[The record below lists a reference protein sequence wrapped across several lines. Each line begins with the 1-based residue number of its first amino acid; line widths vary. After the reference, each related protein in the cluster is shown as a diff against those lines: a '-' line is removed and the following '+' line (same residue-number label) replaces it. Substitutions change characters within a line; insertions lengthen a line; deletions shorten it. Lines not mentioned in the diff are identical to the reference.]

1 MSKTTAGRKTPDMVN
16 GPLLGK
22 ILLFAL
28 PIIATGM
35 LQLFYNAMDMIVV
48 GRFNGE
54 TALAAVGATG
64 ALINLITNAFIG
76 LSLGASVVVA
86 QNMGAGRNED
96 VSKTVHT
103 SVMIGAIGGV
113 FLAVVGIIL
122 ARPMLALMETP
133 PDVIDQSVIYTQ
145 IYFAGM
151 PAMLLYNFGA
161 AVLRAVGDSKHP
173 LIFLTISGIV
183 NVVLNV
189 VFVYYFNMGVAGVAT
204 ATDISQVLSAILALR
219 CLNKADDCYKFE
231 PRKLKISTDK
241 LWEIIRIG
249 LPAGIQSSLF
259 SFSNVLIQSA
269 INSFGAITMA
279 GHTAAVNIEGFANVA
294 VNGVSQSA
302 MTFVG
307 QNTGARKPERIKK
320 IIWICTGLT
329 SVVTIVICG
338 LIRVFASPLLHL
350 YTDQQAV
357 VEWGTLRL
365 DIICKTYIL
374 LALMDLYSQVQRG
387 MGRSIVPMI
396 VSLAGICG
404 FRILWLY
411 TAFIEYPTMMCLY
424 ISYPVSWG
432 ITGLVHLICLLFTFR
447 SVKKQF
453 AKEKEEKAIV

>member
-1 MSKTTAGRKTPDMVN
+1 MSKTAAGRKTPDMVN

-86 QNMGAGRNED
+86 QNMGAGRTAD

-103 SVMIGAIGGV
+103 SVMIGAIGGI

-133 PDVIDQSVIYTQ
+133 PDVIDQSVLYTQ

-329 SVVTIVICG
+329 STVTIVICG
-338 LIRVFASPLLHL
+338 LIRIFASPLLHL

-387 MGRSIVPMI
+387 MGRSVVPMI

-432 ITGLVHLICLLFTFR
+432 ITGLVHFICLLFTFR